1 MCLFVCF
8 IWGCGYFYIRIRHGI
23 IVFSGMIWHSMMA
36 AILFWR
42 HIGIAAILELPPY
55 WNCRHI
61 GIWYHIS
68 HFCINAYAH
77 VFSLTSLYSPFISDY
92 RKYACSNNDI
102 ITILLSLSLWYLSPL
117 HLFLIALVDMCIL
130 WSVLISP
137 LFVDGVILTVESRYD
152 RFLALRICVVCRC
165 RPGAVLS
172 ICEELC
178 WKPSAESWGRQPCW
192 IWN

>member
-1 MCLFVCF
+1 MSVLTQSYQCGTWFVCSILQELAVSNLGQPLF
-8 IWGCGYFYIRIRHGI
+8 CLSITWSRCRNAYRDLWMMIN
-23 IVFSGMIWHSMMA
+23 VFSGMIWHSMMA

-102 ITILLSLSLWYLSPL
+102 ITISLSHCRYGIYL
-117 HLFLIALVDMCIL
+117 HCTCF
-130 WSVLISP
+130 
-137 LFVDGVILTVESRYD
+137 G
-152 RFLALRICVVCRC
+152 
-165 RPGAVLS
+165 
-172 ICEELC
+172 
-178 WKPSAESWGRQPCW
+178 
-192 IWN
+192 

>member
-1 MCLFVCF
+1 MCVYLFVCF
-8 IWGCGYFYIRIRHGI
+8 IWGCGYFYIRIRHVI
-23 IVFSGMIWHSMMA
+23 IVFSGMILHSMMA

-42 HIGIAAILELPPY
+42 HIGIVAILELPPY

-77 VFSLTSLYSPFISDY
+77 VFSLTSLYSP
-92 RKYACSNNDI
+92 
-102 ITILLSLSLWYLSPL
+102 LSLSLWYLSPL
-117 HLFLIALVDMCIL
+117 HLFLIALVDMYIL
-130 WSVLISP
+130 WPVLISP

-178 WKPSAESWGRQPCW
+178 WKPSAESWGRQLC
-192 IWN
+192 